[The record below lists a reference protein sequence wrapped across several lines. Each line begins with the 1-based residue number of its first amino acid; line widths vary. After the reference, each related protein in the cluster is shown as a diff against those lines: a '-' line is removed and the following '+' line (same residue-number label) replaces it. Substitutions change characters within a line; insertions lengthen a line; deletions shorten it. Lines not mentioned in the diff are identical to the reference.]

1 MTRVEGQGVVIDRSV
16 DDVWRFMT
24 DISNMP
30 QWEENQADWKQT
42 SGGPIDSGTTFSD
55 HIPTVHRPT
64 LRLGD
69 EDQPPNHGIRA
80 QSEVRY

>member
-1 MTRVEGQGVVIDRSV
+1 MTSVEGKGVVIDRLV

-24 DISNMP
+24 DISNIP
-30 QWEENQADWKQT
+30 QWEENHADWKQT
-42 SGGPIDSGTTFSD
+42 SEGPNRVGDNLSD

-69 EDQPPNHGIRA
+69 EDRPPNHGIRA
-80 QSEVRY
+80 QSEVRN